1 MSKEIETQQ
10 ETKQWGSRFGY
21 IMVAAGA
28 AVGLGNIWKF
38 PYLAYRR
45 AQTHEQAREVRHRGH
60 LPAHDGHRLPVRI
73 RIHLVD
79 GFGHCFPL
87 PLAPETAASWS
98 APGIDQGRS
107 RAACG
112 KSGRGLAASREVAG
126 LLDGGMTGA
135 REVPAGFGGKYG
147 GIAFRVDSGLHGKDG
162 LRSEKAEMEFEMIKP
177 SQKYSGQDVEN
188 HVDWQ

>member
-45 AQTHEQAREVRHRGH
+45 TQAFEQAREVRHRGH
-60 LPAHDGHRLPVRI
+60 LPAHDGYRLLVRI

-79 GFGHCFPL
+79 GFGLHSPPL
-87 PLAPETAASWS
+87 PLAPETAANRS
-98 APGIDQGRS
+98 APGIDRGRS
-107 RAACG
+107 RVARG
-112 KSGRGLAASREVAG
+112 KSERGLVASTGGSHSMAILACVGRTGFVREAWKG
-126 LLDGGMTGA
+126 YL
-135 REVPAGFGGKYG
+135 K
-147 GIAFRVDSGLHGKDG
+147 
-162 LRSEKAEMEFEMIKP
+162 
-177 SQKYSGQDVEN
+177 
-188 HVDWQ
+188 